1 MLELKTYQRD
11 TLEAFSNWLEVLNE
25 ERQAS
30 KTTIEHLEQAG
41 SSIRDDFL
49 DEIRNYPKTAWRKL
63 KENDGVA
70 ATAGEYVDRKDGANR
85 PIPHICFKV
94 PTGGGKTL
102 LAASALEQLHRQRGL
117 TLWVV
122 PTKAIFDQTKAALWN
137 KEHPYRKV
145 LERASAGR
153 VKMLEREHPFNRDD
167 ITNYLCVML
176 LMLPAANKS
185 PDKKLKDKAYY
196 RMYRNSGRYAS
207 FFPDHDDNES
217 NALMRKKYPDLDYN
231 AEGDFPMQSLFNVIK
246 LLRPVVVL
254 DEAHKAY
261 GTKNGQEFAS
271 SINRLDPQLVIE
283 LSATPNSG
291 ISNLLVDIAGPDL
304 KKEEM
309 IKSPVQVSS
318 FSGMTWQNTL
328 SEASKE
334 LERLDNEAS
343 LLESST
349 DRYIRPIAVVRVEV
363 TGANLQDG
371 KRIHAEDVRDYLTQN
386 LNVQPEAVRV
396 KSAYNDELQGESL
409 LSKESQVKWI
419 ITKSAL
425 MEGWDCSFAYLLV
438 MLDNTRSQNAITQL
452 IGRVM
457 RQPHAQLTGKESLDQ
472 CYVFCNETDV
482 DDAVKQVK
490 RGLESQG
497 LTGMEDKIFAK
508 GNTQDQ
514 ADFKMEKIR
523 RREQFRGQEIYLPV
537 VRHKD
542 GDEWIQLNYQAH
554 ILPHIDWLSIKPPD
568 LNASSPD
575 GPRLRTATVPVD
587 DVPPVFHDDQEPYV
601 EKQVS
606 VADFAL
612 SLIDIVSN
620 PWQAGRIA
628 EELVEGLK
636 RSGDTDEK
644 IYDRRSY
651 LIPMLHEH
659 VANELENQAE
669 QIFQKK
675 LDTGEIQF
683 DLAVGE
689 PNYKLRQNYK
699 IEVHANQNLLTKYGK
714 PVQLSLFEPMYEY
727 PSDNELE
734 KKFAH
739 FLDGEKALQWWHRVI
754 ARQQGEYYVQGWK
767 DRRIYPDFVA
777 MAKEVDDMTRVL
789 IFETKGEHLEG
800 NRDTEYKEKV
810 LKVLEDVFNSSGTTE
825 MCEKRTHSGI
835 FQLVFDNDPQFSAIR
850 ARLNEGAYST
860 EN

>member
-11 TLEAFSNWLEVLNE
+11 TLDAFSNWLEVLKE
-25 ERQAS
+25 ERETS
-30 KTTIEHLEQAG
+30 KTTIEHLKKAG
-41 SSIRDDFL
+41 SSISDDVL
-49 DEIRNYPKTAWRKL
+49 DEIGNYPKTAWRKL
-63 KENDGVA
+63 AENDGIA

-122 PTKAIFDQTKAALWN
+122 PTQAIFEQTKAALWN

-145 LERASAGR
+145 LERASGGH
-153 VKMLEREHPFNRDD
+153 VKMLEREESFNRDD
-167 ITNYLCVML
+167 ISNYLCVML

-196 RMYRNSGRYAS
+196 RMYRNSGRYSS
-207 FFPDHDDNES
+207 FFPDHDDNEG
-217 NALMRKKYPDLDYN
+217 NALMREKYPDLDYN
-231 AEGDFPMQSLFNVIK
+231 TEGNIPMQSLFNVIK
-246 LLRPVVVL
+246 LLRPVVIL

-261 GTKNGQEFAS
+261 GPKSRTEFAS
-271 SINRLDPQLVIE
+271 SINRLDPQMVIE

-318 FSGMTWQNTL
+318 FSGMTWQSTL
-328 SEASKE
+328 SEAAAE
-334 LERLDNEAS
+334 LERLDEEAS
-343 LLESST
+343 LLESGT

-363 TGANLQDG
+363 TGADLQDG
-371 KRIHAEDVRDYLTQN
+371 KRIHAEDVRKHLIQN
-386 LNVQPEAVRV
+386 LNVPPDAIRV
-396 KSAYNDELQGESL
+396 KSAYNDELRGENL

-438 MLDNTRSQNAITQL
+438 MLDNTQSQKAITQL
-452 IGRVM
+452 VGRVM
-457 RQPHAQLTGKESLDQ
+457 RQPHAQLTGIESLDQ
-472 CYVFCNETDV
+472 CYVICNETDV

-490 RGLESQG
+490 QGLESQG

-514 ADFKMEKIR
+514 ADFKMVKIHR
-523 RREQFRGQEIYLPV
+523 RQQFVGEEIYLPV

-542 GDEWIQLNYQAH
+542 GDEWIQLNYQIH

-568 LNASSPD
+568 LNASAPD
-575 GPRLRTATVPVD
+575 GPRLRTATVPIE

-601 EKQVS
+601 EKQINIT
-606 VADFAL
+606 DFAL

-620 PWQAGRIA
+620 PWQAARIA
-628 EELVEGLK
+628 EELIEGLIT
-636 RSGDTDEK
+636 SGHTNEK

-659 VANELENQAE
+659 VTNEIENQAE
-669 QIFQKK
+669 NIFRKK
-675 LDTGEIQF
+675 LDIGEIHF

-689 PNYKLRQNYK
+689 PNYKLRENFK

-739 FLDGEKALQWWHRVI
+739 FLDGEKALQWWHRVV
-754 ARQQGEYYVQGWK
+754 ARQQGEYYLQGWK

-777 MAKEVDDMTRVL
+777 MTKEVDSMTRVL

-800 NRDTEYKEKV
+800 NRDTEYKKKV
-810 LKVLEDVFNSSGTTE
+810 LNVLEEVFNSSDTKG
-825 MCEKRTHSGI
+825 MSEKATKTGI
-835 FQLVFDNDPQFSAIR
+835 FQLVFNEKQFQEIS
-850 ARLNEGAYST
+850 ARLNENVYST
-860 EN
+860 GS

>member
-11 TLEAFSNWLEVLNE
+11 TLDAFSNWLEVLKE
-25 ERQAS
+25 ERQTS
-30 KTTIEHLEQAG
+30 ETTIEHLKQVG
-41 SSIRDDFL
+41 SSISDDVL
-49 DEIRNYPKTAWRKL
+49 DDIRNYPKTAWRKL

-196 RMYRNSGRYAS
+196 RMYRNSGRYSS
-207 FFPDHDDNES
+207 FFPDHDDNEG
-217 NALMRKKYPDLDYN
+217 NALMREKYPDLDYN

-246 LLRPVVVL
+246 ILHPVVVL

-271 SINRLDPQLVIE
+271 SINRLDPQMVIE

-334 LERLDNEAS
+334 LERLDEEAS

-371 KRIHAEDVRDYLTQN
+371 TRIHAEHVRDYLTQN
-386 LNVQPEAVRV
+386 LKVRPDTVRV
-396 KSAYNDELQGESL
+396 KSAYNDQLRGENL

-457 RQPHAQLTGKESLDQ
+457 RQPHAQLTGRESLDQ

-514 ADFKMEKIR
+514 ADFQMETVR
-523 RREQFRGQEIYLPV
+523 RRKQFRGQEIYLPV

-542 GDEWIQLNYQAH
+542 GNEWIQLNYQAH

-568 LNASSPD
+568 LNASAPD

-620 PWQAGRIA
+620 PWQAARIA

-636 RSGDTDEK
+636 TSGDTDEK

-669 QIFQKK
+669 QIFRKK
-675 LDTGEIQF
+675 LDTAEIQF
-683 DLAVGE
+683 DLAVGD

-777 MAKEVDDMTRVL
+777 MAKEIEGMTRVL

-810 LKVLEDVFNSSGTTE
+810 LKILEETFNDSGTMEVCKEKTRTGIFRLVFNE
-825 MCEKRTHSGI
+825 
-835 FQLVFDNDPQFSAIR
+835 QQFAEISAQ
-850 ARLNEGAYST
+850 LNEGAYST

>member
-11 TLEAFSNWLEVLNE
+11 TLDAFSNWLEILRE
-25 ERQAS
+25 ERQTAE
-30 KTTIEHLEQAG
+30 TTIEHLKQAG
-41 SSIRDDFL
+41 SSISEDVLDGIRD
-49 DEIRNYPKTAWRKL
+49 YPKTAWRKL
-63 KENDGVA
+63 AENDGVA

-145 LERASAGR
+145 LERASAGH

-167 ITNYLCVML
+167 ITNYLCIML

-185 PDKKLKDKAYY
+185 PDKKLADKAYY
-196 RMYRNSGRYAS
+196 RMYRNSGRYSS
-207 FFPDHDDNES
+207 FFPDHDDREG
-217 NALMRKKYPDLDYN
+217 NALMQEKYPDLEYN
-231 AEGDFPMQSLFNVIK
+231 PDGDFPMQSLFNVIK

-261 GTKNGQEFAS
+261 GTKDREEFAS
-271 SINRLDPQLVIE
+271 SINRLDPQIVIE

-328 SEASKE
+328 NEAAAE
-334 LERLDNEAS
+334 LERLHKEAS

-349 DRYIRPIAVVRVEV
+349 DRYIRPIVVVRVEV
-363 TGANLQDG
+363 TGTDPQDR
-371 KRIHAEDVRDYLTQN
+371 KRIHAEHVQDYLTQK
-386 LNVQPEAVRV
+386 LNVHPDEIRI
-396 KSAYNDELQGESL
+396 KSAYNDQIRGENL

-438 MLDNTRSQNAITQL
+438 MLDNTQSQKAITQL
-452 IGRVM
+452 VGRVM
-457 RQPHAQLTGKESLDQ
+457 RQPHAQLTGNESLDQ
-472 CYVFCNETDV
+472 CYVFCNEIDV
-482 DDAVKQVK
+482 DAAVKQVK
-490 RGLESQG
+490 KGLESQG
-497 LTGMEDKIFAK
+497 LTGLEDRVFAK

-514 ADFKMEKIR
+514 ADFKIETIR
-523 RREQFRGQEIYLPV
+523 HRKQFRGQEIYLPV

-568 LNASSPD
+568 LNASAPD
-575 GPRLRTATVPVD
+575 GPRLRTATVDVD

-606 VADFAL
+606 VSDFVL

-620 PWQAGRIA
+620 PWQAARIA
-628 EELVEGLK
+628 EEMVEGLK
-636 RSGDTDEK
+636 TSGDSDEK

-651 LIPMLHEH
+651 LIPMLHAH

-669 QIFQKK
+669 QIFRKK
-675 LDTGEIQF
+675 LETGDIQF
-683 DLAVGE
+683 DLTVGE
-689 PNYKLRQNYK
+689 PNYKLRQSYK
-699 IEVHANQNLLTKYGK
+699 IEVHANQNQLAKHGK
-714 PVQLSLFEPMYEY
+714 PIQLSLFEPMYEY

-734 KKFAH
+734 KSFAH
-739 FLDGEKALQWWHRVI
+739 FLDGQKALQWWHRVV

-777 MAKEVDDMTRVL
+777 MSKEVAGMTRVL

-810 LKVLEDVFNSSGTTE
+810 LKTLEDAFNVSDEKG
-825 MCEKRTHSGI
+825 MCEEATRTGI
-835 FQLVFDNDPQFSAIR
+835 FQLVFNKNQFKEISVL
-850 ARLNEGAYST
+850 LNENVYATDS
-860 EN
+860 